1 MRHIYIRDKTI
12 ALMHC
17 VFHITTLLL
26 KNGGALAPV
35 RSALH
40 SLANA
45 MLITRAAE
53 PPERNEKAGGANRDR
68 TDDLLLAKQALSQL
82 SYGPVAPRRLPR
94 FPGDIGGS
102 GRSCTC
108 DLTLIR
114 GAL

>member
-45 MLITRAAE
+45 MLITRADE
-53 PPERNEKAGGANRDR
+53 
-68 TDDLLLAKQALSQL
+68 
-82 SYGPVAPRRLPR
+82 
-94 FPGDIGGS
+94 
-102 GRSCTC
+102 
-108 DLTLIR
+108 
-114 GAL
+114 